1 MKLKQQ
7 RTPLKTKKMKN
18 LAVVIFVFAMSVTTT
33 FANNDDKRKEEVK
46 NLRTQIVQLLGNYS
60 SAVNVKAEVTFMI
73 NKKGEIVIVSV
84 NSESNDVQTFVKN
97 KLNYKRVK
105 NTNAKRMEIY
115 KMPLKIVKA

>member
-1 MKLKQQ
+1 
-7 RTPLKTKKMKN
+7 MKN